1 MGNKKNTQVLYHVL
15 HSVLKKGISD
25 KFKYS
30 WLKKNKA
37 LKENIK
43 ISNSNTLKD
52 LKLYFPNMDVKRINK
67 NYISARVLLLTPKK
81 QQKEFLTLKKV
92 QKIILKFF
100 QEKLITV
107 WTLRINFLKKFINLR
122 F

>member
-1 MGNKKNTQVLYHVL
+1 MEINSKKFKSIGFALMDGPFFSFLPMGNKKNTQVLYHVL

-52 LKLYFPNMDVKRINK
+52 LK
-67 NYISARVLLLTPKK
+67 YI
-81 QQKEFLTLKKV
+81 FLTWMLKELI
-92 QKIILKFF
+92 KII
-100 QEKLITV
+100 
-107 WTLRINFLKKFINLR
+107 
-122 F
+122 